1 MSGLADALNAWWDV
15 GMARTSSQLLAVAP
29 VIPVVVLPDVGAA
42 IPLADSLRRG
52 GIGVVEVTLRTS
64 AGLEAIRRIASEVPG
79 IVVGAGTVTTPSAAE
94 DARAAGAQF
103 LVTPGATPTLLDAA
117 QATELPILPG
127 AATVSEMLALVERG
141 LTSLKFFPAEASGG
155 LDYLASVASVL
166 PDVAFCP
173 TGGITAAT
181 AADYLALP
189 NVACVGGSWLTP
201 PDAVAAG
208 DWELVEALARE
219 AGGLRR

>member
-1 MSGLADALNAWWDV
+1 MAL
-15 GMARTSSQLLAVAP
+15 TSSQLLAVAP
-29 VIPVVVLPDVGAA
+29 VIPVVVLPDAAAA
-42 IPLADSLRRG
+42 IPLAESLRRG
-52 GIGVVEVTLRTS
+52 GIGVIEVTLRTS

-103 LVTPGATPTLLDAA
+103 LVTPGATPALVDAA
-117 QATELPILPG
+117 QATGLPILPG
-127 AATVSEMLALVERG
+127 AATVSEVLALVERG
-141 LTSLKFFPAEASGG
+141 LTNLKFFPAEASGG

-173 TGGITAAT
+173 TGGIASAT

-189 NVACVGGSWLTP
+189 NVSCVGGSWLTP

-208 DWELVEALARE
+208 DWELVEKLARE
-219 AGGLRR
+219 ADGLRR

>member
-1 MSGLADALNAWWDV
+1 
-15 GMARTSSQLLAVAP
+15 MAVTSSQLLAVAP
-29 VIPVVVLPDVGAA
+29 VIPVVVLPDAAAA
-42 IPLADSLRRG
+42 IPLAESLRRG
-52 GIGVVEVTLRTS
+52 GIGVIEVTLRTS

-103 LVTPGATPTLLDAA
+103 LVTPGATPALVDAA
-117 QATELPILPG
+117 QATGLPILPG
-127 AATVSEMLALVERG
+127 AATVSEVLALVERG
-141 LTSLKFFPAEASGG
+141 LTNLKFFPAEASGG

-173 TGGITAAT
+173 TGGIAAAT

-201 PDAVAAG
+201 PEAVAAG
-208 DWELVEALARE
+208 DWELVEKLARE

>member
-1 MSGLADALNAWWDV
+1 MAL
-15 GMARTSSQLLAVAP
+15 TSSQLLAVAP
-29 VIPVVVLPDVGAA
+29 VIPVVVLPDAAAA
-42 IPLADSLRRG
+42 IPLAESLRRG

-103 LVTPGATPTLLDAA
+103 LVTPGATPALVDAA
-117 QATELPILPG
+117 QATGLPILPG
-127 AATVSEMLALVERG
+127 AATVSEVLALVERG
-141 LTSLKFFPAEASGG
+141 VTNLKFFPAEASGG

-166 PDVAFCP
+166 PEVTFCP
-173 TGGITAAT
+173 TGGIAAST

-208 DWELVEALARE
+208 NWALVEKLARE
-219 AGGLRR
+219 ADGLRR

>member
-15 GMARTSSQLLAVAP
+15 GMAMTSSQLLAVAP